1 MHFILVL
8 LVTCFVALL
17 VTEPAVADD
26 LDVCLSPS
34 TVETADRNIAACTR
48 AIQDPRTSRINLSH
62 AYTGRC
68 AEWSSKKEYKRA
80 IDDCNQAL
88 AIHGNSSYAYNN
100 RGTAYQGL
108 GDIKRAK
115 ADYNKAAS
123 MGLEIARDNLRKLG
137 K

>member
-8 LVTCFVALL
+8 LVTSFVSLL
-17 VTEPAVADD
+17 VTEPAVAVD
-26 LDVCLSPS
+26 LEVCLSPS
-34 TVETADRNIAACTR
+34 TAETADRNIAACTR
-48 AIQDPRTSRINLSH
+48 AIQDPRTSRKNLSN

-68 AEWSSKKEYKRA
+68 AEWSTKKEYKRA
-80 IDDCNQAL
+80 IADCNQAL
-88 AIHGNSSYAYNN
+88 AIERNNAYAFNN

-108 GDIKRAK
+108 GDIKRAT

-123 MGLEIARDNLRKLG
+123 MGIEIARENLRKMG